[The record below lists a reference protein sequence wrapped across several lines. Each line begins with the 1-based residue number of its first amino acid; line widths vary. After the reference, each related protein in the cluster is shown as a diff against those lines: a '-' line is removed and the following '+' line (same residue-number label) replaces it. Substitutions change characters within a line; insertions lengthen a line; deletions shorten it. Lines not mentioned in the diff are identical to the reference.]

1 MQKYVATHQSLP
13 PIRWSIFVAAIFLTT
28 ALPLAAQTN
37 TLTDEIRLLREEN
50 ALLQKQV
57 RQQGEQIGDLIQKV
71 GSLESTRVIEG
82 GNDKPLLDSKSGLN
96 KFNLGLEG
104 GVGYA
109 ATGPDGSIPDGKF
122 RVDEGRIFLEAPLW
136 DDVYFFGELVLA
148 TAEQQSYD
156 SSVELGE
163 FYAEFENI
171 SKLWKEDSQLNA
183 RLGQMYI
190 PFGEEYISRN
200 AIDNPLITHSIVD
213 FWGVTPGV
221 EIYGDLGKFTY
232 VAAAQ
237 NGADGEASPS
247 GEIAVAGRIGY
258 DPNEHWHFSVS
269 GMSSGEVKADD
280 FSAMWFGNGFFHSIG
295 SASTT
300 RFHAEA
306 LQGDLTRRWKSGH
319 LGANLGWAHYG
330 DNDSAGRNTRDV
342 YYYSAELVQN
352 LPKKFFVATRWSQV
366 FCENG
371 IPIVGYGESSDYSA
385 SLTTALWRLSLGLG
399 YKFSDRLVLKAEYS
413 FEQGREWGG
422 DKRKHENFFG
432 TEAAF
437 KF

>member
-13 PIRWSIFVAAIFLTT
+13 PIRWSIFVAAIFLTA

-37 TLTDEIRLLREEN
+37 NLTDEIRLLREEN

-57 RQQGEQIGDLIQKV
+57 QQQGEQIGELIQKV

-136 DDVYFFGELVLA
+136 DDVYFFGEVVLA

-156 SSVELGE
+156 SRVELGE

-171 SKLWKEDSQLNA
+171 SKLWNQDNQLNA

-213 FWGVTPGV
+213 FWGVTPGAEV
-221 EIYGDLGKFTY
+221 YGDLGKFTY

-237 NGADGEASPS
+237 NGADGT
-247 GEIAVAGRIGY
+247 V
-258 DPNEHWHFSVS
+258 
-269 GMSSGEVKADD
+269 
-280 FSAMWFGNGFFHSIG
+280 NGG
-295 SASTT
+295 
-300 RFHAEA
+300 
-306 LQGDLTRRWKSGH
+306 
-319 LGANLGWAHYG
+319 
-330 DNDSAGRNTRDV
+330 
-342 YYYSAELVQN
+342 
-352 LPKKFFVATRWSQV
+352 
-366 FCENG
+366 
-371 IPIVGYGESSDYSA
+371 
-385 SLTTALWRLSLGLG
+385 
-399 YKFSDRLVLKAEYS
+399 
-413 FEQGREWGG
+413 
-422 DKRKHENFFG
+422 
-432 TEAAF
+432 
-437 KF
+437 